1 MQELKAPKELF
12 IRYCNELIYFF
23 LFIKIILFHLLTDTP
38 MSSGVYST
46 SLGFLFIFYAL
57 SYYFRNKGRLIFS
70 YSVSMFLALL
80 LLSNTLYLDYYS
92 SPVTIATFYQTSNLS
107 GLGDSILYL
116 FQPEYAVYF
125 LDLIILPFFMFKK
138 SFVYK
143 RRISVFKGVLPF
155 AVVGVL
161 GLFMKPVKLMLIDKL
176 ENPVQA
182 YDTLDQTVQYGIM
195 GHHALDTYFHV
206 RDANF
211 TLSSEDKQLIKE
223 ELNKKEAYTNNTE
236 YEGLGKGKNLILIQV
251 ESLQQFVMNKK
262 VNGQEITPTLN
273 KMKEHAIMFP
283 NFYAQTIGGNSSDA
297 EFLTQTSLFP
307 INSGSVFFLYPSN
320 TYHSLGQTLKEDG
333 YGTLAV
339 HADEKTFW
347 NRHEMYP
354 SLGFE
359 KYVTIEQF
367 PQKEMVGMGVGDKEM
382 FAETARILAGKPQP
396 FYSFIVTLTNH
407 MPYEIEKEKQSLALP
422 PDLDNSLLGNYFQ
435 TVKYTDEAIGLF
447 LASLKEKNLLEDSII
462 VLYGDHN
469 GIFHRDKQQ
478 VERWLQRDIT
488 DEEWY
493 REFATVPFMI
503 YHPSIKGEISQ
514 TIGGQIDVSPTLQ
527 SVMGINDLSDRSM
540 LGADLLR
547 SKEGS
552 VLVPSGGYVEKPLYI
567 KKDSVTEGLTEDQQ
581 KLLELSNLIIK
592 GDYFSLINS
601 R

>member
-1 MQELKAPKELF
+1 MQGLKAPKELF
-12 IRYCNELIYFF
+12 VRYCNELVYIF

-38 MSSGVYST
+38 VSSGVYST

-57 SYYFRNKGRLIFS
+57 SYFFRNKGRLIFS
-70 YSVSMFLALL
+70 YAVSFFISLL

-125 LDLIILPFFMFKK
+125 LDLLVLPFLIFRR

-143 RRISVFKGVLPF
+143 KRTTIVKGVLPF
-155 AVVGVL
+155 AVFGVM

-182 YDTLDQTVQYGIM
+182 YDSLDQTVQYGIM

-211 TLSSEDKQLIKE
+211 TLSSEDKELIKE
-223 ELNKKEAYTNNTE
+223 QLYKKEENTKE
-236 YEGLGKGKNLILIQV
+236 TKYEGIGKGKNLILIQV
-251 ESLQQFVMNKK
+251 ESLQQFVLNKK
-262 VNGQEITPTLN
+262 VNEQEITPTLN
-273 KMKEHAIMFP
+273 KMKDHAITFP

-307 INSGSVFFLYPSN
+307 INSGSVFFRYPSN
-320 TYHSLGQTLKEDG
+320 TYHSLGQTLKENG

-382 FAETARILAGKPQP
+382 FTETARILADQKQP
-396 FYSFIVTLTNH
+396 FYSFLVTLTNH

-435 TVKYTDEAIGLF
+435 TVKYTDEALGLF
-447 LASLKEKNLLEDSII
+447 MESLKEKKLLEDSII

-478 VERWLQRDIT
+478 VEKWMQKDIT

-503 YHPSIKGEISQ
+503 YHPSINGEISQ
-514 TIGGQIDVSPTLQ
+514 TIGGQIDVLPTLE
-527 SVMGINDLSDRSM
+527 SIMDVRVNGPNTM
-540 LGADLLR
+540 LGTNLLR
-547 SKEGS
+547 SGSGS
-552 VLVPSGGYVEKPLYI
+552 VLIPSGGYVEKPLSI
-567 KKDSVTEGLTEDQQ
+567 TAQSVSQGLTEEQLR
-581 KLLELSNLIIK
+581 LLELSNLIIK
-592 GDYFSLINS
+592 GNYFGEK
-601 R
+601 